1 MVRPMSESIWAGSL
15 DALYDFVMYVVL
27 YAPNFPRKDFLSDDQ
42 QLTVDKAFAEMN
54 GAMEMVRAKIPDAA
68 AVAKIQ
74 EVLGSAHAAYQAGDR
89 KKGAHLLQEFRRLAF
104 PHRNPP

>member
-1 MVRPMSESIWAGSL
+1 
-15 DALYDFVMYVVL
+15 MYVVL
-27 YAPNFPRKDFLSDDQ
+27 YAPNFPRKDSLNGDQ

-54 GAMEMVRAKIPDAA
+54 GAMEMVRAKVSDAA
-68 AVAKIQ
+68 AFARIQ
-74 EVLGSAHAAYQAGDR
+74 KVLGSAHAAYQAGDR